1 VDEGMCCYASM
12 VMDYMISA
20 KLGHYTCMVNLL
32 GHAGHLQEAEN
43 IVMVMPYKPHV
54 AAWMALLGACRIHG
68 KVEMA
73 ECVAK

>member
-1 VDEGMCCYASM
+1 
-12 VMDYMISA
+12 
-20 KLGHYTCMVNLL
+20 MVNLL
-32 GHAGHLQEAEN
+32 GDAGHLQEAEN
-43 IVMVMPYKPHV
+43 IVMAMPYKPHV